1 MKMFVLTVK
10 EMEIK
15 MLKKDLKD
23 GMVVELRN
31 GQRYLLINNRMLDL
45 GGFVRLTNYSEDL
58 KNENSKG
65 YDIVK
70 VYEIE
75 IAYSLTDIFKDA
87 NLTLTWER
95 KEYELTDKEV
105 EVLKELNTLGFNWIA
120 RDYDD
125 ELNAFTRKP
134 KCRYEMWYAEKGYS
148 NLINNDKTLFSFI
161 QWIDNEPTKID
172 DLLKGV

>member
-1 MKMFVLTVK
+1 MFVLTVK

-23 GMVVELRN
+23 GMVVETRN
-31 GQRYLLINNRMLDL
+31 SQRYLLSSNRMLDL
-45 GGFVRLTNYSEDL
+45 GGFIRLTNYSEDL
-58 KNENSKG
+58 KNENSKY

-87 NLTLTWER
+87 NLTLIWER
-95 KEYELTDKEV
+95 EDIKSADKEV
-105 EVLKELNTLGFNWIA
+105 EILKALNTLGYTYIA
-120 RDYDD
+120 RDKNGKLYAYENKPEKRTNFWLSYYRYYLIKKD
-125 ELNAFTRKP
+125 E
-134 KCRYEMWYAEKGYS
+134 
-148 NLINNDKTLFSFI
+148 DLFNFI
-161 QWIDNEPTKID
+161 KWEDADPTNID